1 MSENGLTSAQHK
13 MRDAGVAEQA
23 ITVFTH
29 YYQSLEAGATGLIPE
44 ETIEPLTQI
53 DSLADVEVSEE
64 QAREALSKTV
74 LIRLNGG
81 LGTSMGLDRAKS
93 LLPVRDG
100 KTFLDL
106 LVDQVLAAR
115 RR

>member
-44 ETIEPLTQI
+44 ETIEPLRQVASV
-53 DSLADVEVSEE
+53 DDVGAGTRGAE
-64 QAREALSKTV
+64 QDGPHPAQRGA
-74 LIRLNGG
+74 GH
-81 LGTSMGLDRAKS
+81 LDGPGSR
-93 LLPVRDG
+93 
-100 KTFLDL
+100 
-106 LVDQVLAAR
+106 QVPSAGP
-115 RR
+115 

>member
-1 MSENGLTSAQHK
+1 MSENGLTSSQHK

-53 DSLADVEVSEE
+53 DSLADVEV
-64 QAREALSKTV
+64 
-74 LIRLNGG
+74 
-81 LGTSMGLDRAKS
+81 
-93 LLPVRDG
+93 
-100 KTFLDL
+100 
-106 LVDQVLAAR
+106 AR
-115 RR
+115 R